1 MPLAPKPFSYPKAK
15 TPYDAHDLYEY
26 KLDKRF
32 PFRTATGYDWD
43 EITEFRV
50 YSKIVQEDNKPI
62 VRGMTHDMAYFYL
75 HSSYVLLNT
84 RCYTFIHLEQ
94 KYGNIR
100 FRGLCFT
107 DFVDAYR
114 YANAY
119 GCTIVKSDAVRINVI
134 DYITH
139 KLDGID
145 VFVDV
150 GIQIADRQRTRENDI
165 AHSFSWHEAITYP
178 DK

>member
-1 MPLAPKPFSYPKAK
+1 MCRQIITISISLDCFMTYAPSKQHAK
-15 TPYDAHDLYEY
+15 LRNDPYTAHDLYEY
-26 KLDKRF
+26 KLDKKY

-50 YSKIVQEDNKPI
+50 YSKVVQPDNKPI
-62 VRGMTHDMAYFYL
+62 VRGITHDMAYFYL
-75 HSSYVLLNT
+75 HSSYRLLNT
-84 RCYTFIHLEQ
+84 QCYTFIHLEQ

-107 DFVDAYR
+107 DFVEAYR

-119 GCTIVKSDAVRINVI
+119 GCTIVKSTDVTFDYI

-139 KLDGID
+139 KLDAID

-150 GIQIADRQRTRENDI
+150 QIQMADRQRRNG
-165 AHSFSWHEAITYP
+165 AR
-178 DK
+178 

>member
-1 MPLAPKPFSYPKAK
+1 MPIAPKKYTAPRARNPA
-15 TPYDAHDLYEY
+15 DAHDLYQY
-26 KLDKRF
+26 KLDKKF

-43 EITEFRV
+43 EISEFRV
-50 YSKIVQEDNKPI
+50 YSKIVQENNKPI

-75 HSSYVLLNT
+75 HSSYRLLNT
-84 RCYTFIHLEQ
+84 QCYTFIHLEQ

-119 GCTIVKSDAVRINVI
+119 GCTVVKSTAVVLDYI
-134 DYITH
+134 DYITN
-139 KLDGID
+139 KLDG
-145 VFVDV
+145 VGLFVDIE
-150 GIQIADRQRTRENDI
+150 IQLANHNRQRRGENR
-165 AHSFSWHEAITYP
+165 
-178 DK
+178 

>member
-1 MPLAPKPFSYPKAK
+1 MTYAPKKHSAK
-15 TPYDAHDLYEY
+15 LRNDPQQANDLYQY
-26 KLDKRF
+26 KLDKKW

-43 EITEFRV
+43 EITEYRV
-50 YSKIVQEDNKPI
+50 FSKVVQQDNKPI
-62 VRGMTHDMAYFYL
+62 VRGITHDMAYFYL

-84 RCYTFIHLEQ
+84 QCYTFVHLEQ

-119 GCTIVKSDAVRINVI
+119 GCTVVKSTEVTINYI

-150 GIQIADRQRTRENDI
+150 AIQIADRQLKNSRR
-165 AHSFSWHEAITYP
+165 
-178 DK
+178 

>member
-1 MPLAPKPFSYPKAK
+1 MTYAPRVQSTKLRNDVTTAI
-15 TPYDAHDLYEY
+15 DLYEY
-26 KLDKRF
+26 KLDKKY

-43 EITEFRV
+43 EITEYRV
-50 YSKIVQEDNKPI
+50 YSKLVQEDNKPI
-62 VRGMTHDMAYFYL
+62 VRGITHDMAYFYL

-84 RCYTFIHLEQ
+84 QCYTFIHLEQ

-119 GCTIVKSDAVRINVI
+119 GCTVVKSSEVELNYI

-150 GIQIADRQRTRENDI
+150 NIQIADRQLKNSRR
-165 AHSFSWHEAITYP
+165 
-178 DK
+178 

>member
-1 MPLAPKPFSYPKAK
+1 MSDKTDDERYQQYAYHRTLEQANDAYLYKTDKA
-15 TPYDAHDLYEY
+15 Y
-26 KLDKRF
+26 

-43 EITEFRV
+43 ELIEYRV
-50 YSKIVQEDNKPI
+50 YSKIVQENNKPI

-75 HSSYVLLNT
+75 HSSYRLLSPSGKEYGDQ
-84 RCYTFIHLEQ
+84 CYTFIHLEQ

-100 FRGLCFT
+100 FRALCFT
-107 DFVDAYR
+107 DFVEAYR

-119 GCTIVKSDAVRINVI
+119 GCTVVKSDAVSLNYI

-139 KLDGID
+139 KLDGVD

-150 GIQIADRQRTRENDI
+150 AIQIADRHRKNQRG
-165 AHSFSWHEAITYP
+165 A
-178 DK
+178 

>member
-1 MPLAPKPFSYPKAK
+1 MTYAPRVQSVKLKNDIYTAN
-15 TPYDAHDLYEY
+15 DLYQY
-26 KLDKRF
+26 KLDKKF

-50 YSKIVQEDNKPI
+50 YSKVVQEHNKPI
-62 VRGMTHDMAYFYL
+62 VRGITHDMAYFYL

-84 RCYTFIHLEQ
+84 QCYTFIHLEQ
-94 KYGNIR
+94 KYGNVR

-107 DFVDAYR
+107 DFVEAYR

-119 GCTIVKSDAVRINVI
+119 GCTIVKTATVDI
-134 DYITH
+134 DYLQFIMG
-139 KLDGID
+139 KLDAID

-150 GIQIADRQRTRENDI
+150 GIQMADRQRRNG
-165 AHSFSWHEAITYP
+165 AR
-178 DK
+178 